1 MLADLGPELADAA
14 AHPGSNFTA
23 LDWGV
28 VLGYFVLTTIL
39 GAKFAGKPATIRDFF
54 LGGRKLPWYAVAGSI
69 VATEISAVTFV
80 SVPFVVF
87 KPGGD
92 FTYLQLGLIGSF
104 LARVL
109 VGYVLIPAYYRR
121 EIYSPY
127 DYMGNC
133 LGTGVRGMTSALF
146 ALGGVLAQSARVYVT
161 AFVLDL
167 ILGPAVFDPLEQAT
181 GIDGLAWSIW
191 TIGLIAVLWTLMGGI
206 TTVIWTDVILFGVF
220 LIGALAAVVVI
231 AASLDGGLG
240 EMIAAGREA
249 GKFRFFDWD
258 PDPTRA
264 YTVWTAAIATTW
276 GNVGVFG
283 TEQLMAQRM
292 FCCRSAREARAAVI
306 SSTAGQV
313 VTFLV
318 MVVGAGLYA
327 FYRAHPLSGAAL
339 ASYQEKG
346 DCIFPIFIIN
356 EIPPGLTGLIIAG
369 IFAAAISS
377 LDSILAALSQTVMS
391 AVVLPLRRRL
401 GPASSREEKQDVLLG
416 RVFVVFWGA
425 VLCLAAQL
433 AHEVAAFYPSIL
445 DLALAMAGYTGG
457 GLLAGFLLSFL
468 RLPINGY
475 GYLWS
480 APLSVLLV
488 FATVWHQEWTAPLC
502 WAGGALLLCAW
513 LAAGLRRGRQVERF
527 AAKTA
532 LLVIGI
538 LLVLLVNR
546 HGQFARVNEAGQEV
560 LLNIA
565 FPWYAPIGCTVAFVF
580 GWLLADRAPR
590 KESD

>member
-1 MLADLGPELADAA
+1 MLLDLGPELAAAA
-14 AHPGSNFTA
+14 AHPGSNFTL

-28 VLGYFVLTTIL
+28 VLGYFLLTTLL
-39 GAKFAGKPATIRDFF
+39 GARLAGKPATIRDFF

-104 LARVL
+104 LARVII
-109 VGYVLIPAYYRR
+109 GYVLIPAYYRR

-127 DYMGNC
+127 DYMGNR
-133 LGTGVRGMTSALF
+133 LGSGVRGVTSALF
-146 ALGGVLAQSARVYVT
+146 ALGGVLAQSARVYIT
-161 AFVLDL
+161 AIVLDL
-167 ILGPAVFDPLEQAT
+167 VLGPTVFAPLEQAT

-191 TIGLIAVLWTLMGGI
+191 TIGVIAVLWTLMGGI

-231 AASLDGGLG
+231 ASRLDGGFA
-240 EMIAAGREA
+240 EMIAVGQEA

-264 YTVWTAAIATTW
+264 YTVWTAAIAATW
-276 GNVGVFG
+276 GGVGAYG
-283 TEQLMAQRM
+283 TDQLMAQRM
-292 FCCRSAREARAAVI
+292 FCCRSAREARLAVI

-327 FYRAHPLSGAAL
+327 FYRAHPLSGEAL

-346 DCIFPIFIIN
+346 DRIFPIFIIN

-369 IFAAAISS
+369 IFAAAVSS

-391 AVVLPLRRRL
+391 AIVLPLRRRS
-401 GPASSREEKQDVLLG
+401 GARSGQDEKRDVLAG
-416 RVFVVFWGA
+416 RLLVVFWGV

-433 AHEVAAFYPSIL
+433 ADKVAAYYPSIL
-445 DLALAMAGYTGG
+445 DLALAMAGYAGG

-480 APLSVLLV
+480 APLSVLFV
-488 FATVWHQEWTAPLC
+488 FALVWHQEWTAPAC
-502 WAGGALLLCAW
+502 WAGGAVLLLSW
-513 LAAGLRRGRQVERF
+513 LLAGLRRGRRPARF
-527 AAKTA
+527 LAKTA
-532 LLVIGI
+532 LLAAGVV
-538 LLVLLVNR
+538 LVLLVN
-546 HGQFARVNEAGQEV
+546 HYGQFVRAGGTGEIV
-560 LLNIA
+560 HVSIA
-565 FPWYAPIGCTVAFVF
+565 WPWYAPIGCTVAFVF

-590 KESD
+590 AEAD